1 MKEDWKIIVKNM
13 PRYEGNNTHQEGN
26 TGPYHSKRWVTY
38 LILIPILILMVI
50 FGIFFFAA
58 FLALFSIV
66 AVGFGLRLWW
76 LRRKLI
82 KSMSSDNTEGTADTA
97 DTVEGEYVIVD
108 EDQVTEAE
116 ERKYEKDR

>member
-1 MKEDWKIIVKNM
+1 MREDWKIIVKNM
-13 PRYEGNNTHQEGN
+13 PRYEENNTHQDGN
-26 TGPYHSKRWVTY
+26 NESHYSKRWVTY
-38 LILIPILILMVI
+38 LILIPIVILLVI

-82 KSMSSDNTEGTADTA
+82 NSMSSDNATDMVDTV

-108 EDQVTEAE
+108 EDQVAETE
-116 ERKYEKDR
+116 ERKNKKD

>member
-1 MKEDWKIIVKNM
+1 MREDWKIIVKNM

-26 TGPYHSKRWVTY
+26 NEPHYSKRWVTY
-38 LILIPILILMVI
+38 LILIPLVILMVI

-82 KSMSSDNTEGTADTA
+82 KSMSSDNAAGTADTA

-108 EDQVTEAE
+108 EDQVDETE
-116 ERKYEKDR
+116 ERKNKKD

>member
-1 MKEDWKIIVKNM
+1 MREDWKIIVKNM

-26 TGPYHSKRWVTY
+26 NEPYHSKRWATY
-38 LILIPILILMVI
+38 LILIPLVTLMVI

-82 KSMSSDNTEGTADTA
+82 KSMSSDNTAGMADTT

-108 EDQVTEAE
+108 EHQVDETE
-116 ERKYEKDR
+116 ERKNKKD

>member
-1 MKEDWKIIVKNM
+1 MREDWKIIVKNM
-13 PRYEGNNTHQEGN
+13 PGYERDNTHQEGN
-26 TGPYHSKRWVTY
+26 NESHYSKRWVTY
-38 LILIPILILMVI
+38 LILIPLVILMVI

-82 KSMSSDNTEGTADTA
+82 KSMSSGNAAGTAETA

-108 EDQVTEAE
+108 EDQVDETE
-116 ERKYEKDR
+116 ERKNKKD